1 MIDDPEE
8 EAWKEIEARG
18 NYAIKQ
24 TTPGDILTVRKDPQ
38 TEVIRIGPDGR
49 LFWRGREVETDDDFR
64 AAMLDLAAAL
74 RQNMIPPQVE
84 FNQGWNAALESA
96 ANQFAGMFGA
106 GDTAQSFAVF
116 LRSMKV

>member
-1 MIDDPEE
+1 MLDDPEE
-8 EAWKEIEARG
+8 EAWKEA
-18 NYAIKQ
+18 N
-24 TTPGDILTVRKDPQ
+24 

-64 AAMLDLAAAL
+64 GAMMDLAAAL
-74 RQNMIPPQVE
+74 RQNMIPPQQE

-96 ANQFAGMFGA
+96 SNQFAGMFGG

-116 LRSMKV
+116 LRDMKV